1 MPIGQIIV
9 SIEMNLHL
17 IIMFDNSA
25 FNNYRYDVLV
35 V

>member
-17 IIMFDNSA
+17 IMFDNSA
-25 FNNYRYDVLV
+25 FNNYRNDVLV